1 MKIKIILAATGVL
14 FFMASCKKDNVNPN
28 PNPTPPSPPA
38 TVDKIKDSVLLY
50 ARDIYLWNTQIPAN
64 FNAQSYADPNKI
76 MEAIRAYSIEPGFSG
91 PVDRWSFAVKQS
103 EWDNV
108 SSGISKDFGFNI
120 FFRSN
125 TTDDLRV
132 RFVEAAS
139 PAGKAGIKRGWRITK
154 INGNA
159 NITTSN
165 ADFIVKGIYGSS
177 SSPAT
182 TVSIS
187 FLKPDG
193 NTADI
198 NLVADSYQEHP
209 VFLDTVYTVAGKKAG
224 YMVFNS
230 FLGDTTEIYNRF
242 SQTFTKFAQQN
253 VDDVIIDLRYNG
265 GGYVSVH
272 DKLANYLA
280 PTAANGQ
287 TLMTQA
293 FNTIYAQY
301 NSSTKI
307 NKIGSLNLPRVFM
320 IVSSSSAS
328 ASELLINNLKPFM
341 EVILVGPSRT
351 FGKPV
356 GYFPIPVGDWYIFP
370 VSFRSTNK
378 SGQGNYFDGF
388 ALNSQV
394 ADGIDKDWGDITET
408 SLASA
413 LKYIGTGGFRANME
427 PRTVRFEADPEV
439 IKANIILD
447 QPSFKGMVDKRPF

>member
-1 MKIKIILAATGVL
+1 MKIKLILATTGVL

-28 PNPTPPSPPA
+28 PTPPAPTP

-64 FNAQSYADPNKI
+64 FNAQSYSDPNKI

-91 PVDRWSFAVKQS
+91 PVDRWSFAVKKS

-108 SSGISKDFGFNI
+108 SSGISKDFGMNI
-120 FFRSN
+120 FFRA
-125 TTDDLRV
+125 DGDLRV
-132 RFVEAAS
+132 RFVETAS

-154 INGNA
+154 INGSTNMSTSEA
-159 NITTSN
+159 NIN
-165 ADFIVKGIYGSS
+165 FIVNAIYGSTS
-177 SSPAT
+177 TS
-182 TVSIS
+182 VS

-193 NTADI
+193 NTVDV

-242 SQTFTKFAQQN
+242 SQVFGKFSQQN

-293 FNTIYAQY
+293 FNTIYSQY

-307 NKIGSLNLPRVFM
+307 NKIGSLNLPRVFI

-328 ASELLINNLKPFM
+328 ASELLINNLKPYM

-388 ALNSQV
+388 ELNKQV

-408 SLASA
+408 SLASV

-427 PRTVRFEADPEV
+427 PRTERFEADP
-439 IKANIILD
+439 IIINANHTLD
-447 QPSFKGMVDKRPF
+447 KNTFKGMVDKRPF

>member
-1 MKIKIILAATGVL
+1 MKIKLLLATTGVL

-28 PNPTPPSPPA
+28 PTPPAPTTP
-38 TVDKIKDSVLLY
+38 TVDKVKDSVLLY
-50 ARDIYLWNTQIPAN
+50 TRDIYLWNTQIPAN
-64 FNAQSYADPNKI
+64 FNAQSYSDPNEI
-76 MEAIRAYSIEPGFSG
+76 MKAIRAYSIEPGFTG
-91 PVDRWSFAVKQS
+91 PVDRWSFAVKKS

-108 SSGISKDFGFNI
+108 SSGISKDFGLNI
-120 FFRSN
+120 FFLEEG
-125 TTDDLRV
+125 DLRV
-132 RFVEAAS
+132 RFVETAS

-154 INGNA
+154 INGNT
-159 NITTSN
+159 NMTTSN
-165 ADFIVKGIYGSS
+165 ANFIVNGIYSS
-177 SSPAT
+177 TSAS
-182 TVSIS
+182 VS

-193 NTADI
+193 NTADV

-242 SQTFTKFAQQN
+242 SQTFSKFSQQN

-265 GGYVSVH
+265 GGYVSVQ

-293 FNTIYAQY
+293 FNTIYSQW

-307 NKIGSLNLPRVFM
+307 NKIGSLNLPRVFI

-328 ASELLINNLKPFM
+328 ASELLINNLKPYM
-341 EVILVGPSRT
+341 EVILVGPSKT
-351 FGKPV
+351 YGKPV

-388 ALNSQV
+388 ALNKQV

-408 SLASA
+408 SLASV

-427 PRTVRFEADPEV
+427 PRTEKFEADP
-439 IKANIILD
+439 IIINANVTLD
-447 QPSFKGMVDKRPF
+447 KNTFKGMVDKRPF